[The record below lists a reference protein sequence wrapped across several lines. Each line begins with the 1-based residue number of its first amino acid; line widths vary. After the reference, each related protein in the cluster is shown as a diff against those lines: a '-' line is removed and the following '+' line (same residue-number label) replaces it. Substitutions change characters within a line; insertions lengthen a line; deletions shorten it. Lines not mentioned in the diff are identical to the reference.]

1 MKTRIPS
8 VAASLVTAMALLLP
22 QAVAADC
29 RLSMHNMYRGY
40 GTVGSFKVAVGA
52 NFGLGDSNDQTVL
65 GADGSY
71 AFSEKLAFRIGLGR
85 CSTGT
90 LGELTYGAQLLSDMW
105 ASEDG
110 KTKLQGAFGMNQ
122 VDLNGSKR
130 TVLPIQLNVRYS
142 VAPTVD
148 VWGGPELAY
157 NRFSVSGFSSSQSNF
172 GINAGVTADLNE
184 TISFRTGLSSQFW
197 EGNTVY
203 GLSTGLSLKIPQSN

>member
-1 MKTRIPS
+1 MRTRIVS
-8 VAASLVTAMALLLP
+8 VVTSLVAAMALLLP
-22 QAVAADC
+22 QGVAADC

-40 GTVGSFKVAVGA
+40 GAAGSIKIAAGA

-71 AFSEKLAFRIGLGR
+71 SFSEKFAVRLGLGR

-90 LGELTYGAQLLSDMW
+90 LGKLTYGAQFLSDVW

-110 KTKLQGAFGMNQ
+110 KTKLQGAFGVNQ
-122 VDLNGSKR
+122 VDLNGSKT
-130 TVLPIQLNVRYS
+130 TVLPLQLNVRFA

-148 VWGGPELAY
+148 VWGGPELAV
-157 NRFSVSGFSSSQSNF
+157 NRFSTTGFSNSQSTF
-172 GINAGVTADLNE
+172 GLNAGVTADLSDE
-184 TISFRTGLSSQFW
+184 MSFRTGLSSQFW

-203 GLSTGLSLKIPQSN
+203 GLSTSISYKVSQSN